1 MKKIVLALALLAFN
15 LSFAQTTSTF
25 EDFNLGVDSALNG
38 SDLQGGF
45 QNGNTFFPNTFD
57 SLFNSWFGFGISSM
71 TDNTTPGFMNDLSCI
86 KAEGAMGSSTYGV
99 AYMSYLTNNVVMNLT
114 GAAEGGGIEGM
125 YVNNSTYAYLSM
137 RDGDAIAK
145 KFGGIT
151 GNDPDFFLLTIEKYN
166 NGVLGTQ
173 KVEFYLADFRSANN
187 ADDYLISEWTY
198 LDLSSLGNADSLAFS
213 LSSSDVGQFGMNTPS
228 YFCLDDLT
236 TKDSPVTGIRTNEE
250 LIDVQ
255 IYPNPTTDKVY
266 IENNRNFEGTISLND
281 VSGRVIVLSDLEM
294 ADFIDFSTLS
304 EGIYYLT
311 IELKDGRSQNFPILK
326 K

>member
-1 MKKIVLALALLAFN
+1 
-15 LSFAQTTSTF
+15 
-25 EDFNLGVDSALNG
+25 
-38 SDLQGGF
+38 
-45 QNGNTFFPNTFD
+45 
-57 SLFNSWFGFGISSM
+57 
-71 TDNTTPGFMNDLSCI
+71 MNDLSCI

>member
-1 MKKIVLALALLAFN
+1 
-15 LSFAQTTSTF
+15 
-25 EDFNLGVDSALNG
+25 
-38 SDLQGGF
+38 
-45 QNGNTFFPNTFD
+45 
-57 SLFNSWFGFGISSM
+57 
-71 TDNTTPGFMNDLSCI
+71 
-86 KAEGAMGSSTYGV
+86 
-99 AYMSYLTNNVVMNLT
+99 MSYLTNNVVMNLT